1 MKTFSGLAAI
11 ALLLGAVACGGS
23 SKKALDPDLASG
35 KKDRSG
41 NMVAKAAEKGFNDAL
56 DDFAAQDRAAS
67 WNDATCDRVAKAF
80 LAASDNRRRWAG
92 KLWPGPSTNGGW
104 PISAVATERRRRG

>member
-41 NMVAKAAEKGFNDAL
+41 NMVAKAAEKRMSVP
-56 DDFAAQDRAAS
+56 QAS
-67 WNDATCDRVAKAF
+67 
-80 LAASDNRRRWAG
+80 LAPSSIASA
-92 KLWPGPSTNGGW
+92 
-104 PISAVATERRRRG
+104 